1 METTDGDAVGELE
14 RVEHG
19 AAQDLLVI
27 RTPEREV
34 LFPFVSALVPEVD
47 VAGGRI
53 VIDDRPGTAGRAVTM
68 RIDVVSIFPDYLAPL
83 GPLAARARPGRA
95 ACSTCTSTTCAT
107 GPTTATAPSTTPPTA
122 AAPAW

>member
-1 METTDGDAVGELE
+1 MGELE

-34 LFPFVSALVPEVD
+34 LFPFVTALVPEVD

-53 VIDDRPGTAGRAVTM
+53 VIDDKPGLLVE
-68 RIDVVSIFPDYLAPL
+68 P
-83 GPLAARARPGRA
+83 
-95 ACSTCTSTTCAT
+95 
-107 GPTTATAPSTTPPTA
+107 
-122 AAPAW
+122 